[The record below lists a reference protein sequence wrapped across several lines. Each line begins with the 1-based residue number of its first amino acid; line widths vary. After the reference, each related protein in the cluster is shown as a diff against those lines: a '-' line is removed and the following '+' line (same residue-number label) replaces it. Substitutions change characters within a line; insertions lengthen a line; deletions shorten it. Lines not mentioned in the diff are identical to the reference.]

1 MVVGAVSHSQKSSF
15 MIDGPFLDEAS
26 QDGSHW
32 PLVLLA
38 SCVSVS
44 LGAACL
50 AGSRRLQSPLKRAHF
65 NQFAWRPSSHL
76 SSLHALAGL

>member
-1 MVVGAVSHSQKSSF
+1 MVVGAVSHSQKCSF

-44 LGAACL
+44 LGAA
-50 AGSRRLQSPLKRAHF
+50 
-65 NQFAWRPSSHL
+65 
-76 SSLHALAGL
+76 